1 MGASINNF
9 DPLKAPVAR
18 DFFVDDNDDYN
29 EYIDQVWSVGIL
41 AYYLCNF
48 KYPTKKET
56 FRKLKQKYLNNLE
69 FCDKY
74 DENFKDI
81 ILKMLIIN
89 PSNRPTF

>member
-1 MGASINNF
+1 M
-9 DPLKAPVAR
+9 
-18 DFFVDDNDDYN
+18 
-29 EYIDQVWSVGIL
+29 L

-48 KYPTKKET
+48 KYPTDRET
-56 FRKLKQKYLNNLE
+56 FKNMTQEYLNNLE

-74 DENFKDI
+74 DENFKNI